1 MSSIKSYDERLKEQ
15 EELLKEQ
22 KEADKALVG
31 EQFDTNAQTIK
42 ENYGTQIED
51 TNEAYEHKFR
61 ENAVQKL
68 INERQI
74 AENMANLGLTDSGL
88 NRTQMTANQLSYAN
102 NNAEYGRQKQKAVD
116 KLNTA
121 MAQLL
126 TENETKKKAALSDI
140 DNTYKDTAS
149 KNAMSLYTSDV
160 EAETDRFNAQ
170 VSANSAAEKNR
181 TSAMNTL
188 HAKLMD
194 GNLTDEQKIA
204 LIKNTDLQVGIYEDE
219 LPILAALSGISEEQL
234 RIYFNL
240 PVDYD
245 ISTVSAA
252 TTPKA
257 LKEQTWSLVSGG
269 GKNGGG
275 GINKDAVIENSET
288 HQIVS
293 LEDLYNELTNN
304 QGYTKKAA
312 KTYIKDLQKTLG
324 IA

>member
-1 MSSIKSYDERLKEQ
+1 MSSVRPLDEYEKESLERVSGKRQ
-15 EELLKEQ
+15 
-22 KEADKALVG
+22 ADKDLTNQ
-31 EQFDTNAQTIK
+31 QFDTNEQTIK
-42 ENYGTQIED
+42 ENYSGQIED
-51 TNEAYEHKFR
+51 AEESYEHLFR
-61 ENAVQKL
+61 ENRVQKL

-102 NNAEYGRQKQKAVD
+102 NNAEYSRQRQKAVE
-116 KLNTA
+116 KLNTT
-121 MAQLL
+121 MNQLL
-126 TENETKKKAALSDI
+126 TQNDI
-140 DNTYKDTAS
+140 DRNAAINKIDKTYDEA
-149 KNAMSLYTSDV
+149 AYTDAVSRRATDV
-160 EAETDRFNAQ
+160 EAETDRINAQ
-170 VSANSAAEKNR
+170 ISASTAAEKNR
-181 TSAMNTL
+181 TSALNTL
-188 HAKLMD
+188 HTKLMD
-194 GNLTDEQKIA
+194 GNLNDEQKIA

-219 LPILAALSGISEEQL
+219 LPILAALSGISEDQL
-234 RIYFNL
+234 RIHFNL

-293 LEDLYNELTNN
+293 LEDLYNELINN
-304 QGYTKKAA
+304 QGYTKKEA
-312 KTYIKDLQKTLG
+312 KTYIIGLQTNLG